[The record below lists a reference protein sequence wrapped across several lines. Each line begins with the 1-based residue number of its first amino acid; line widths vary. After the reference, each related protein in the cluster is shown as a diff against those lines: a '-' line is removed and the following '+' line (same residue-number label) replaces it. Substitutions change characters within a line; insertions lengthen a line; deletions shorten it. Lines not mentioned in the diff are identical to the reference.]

1 MNRILFKYEL
11 KRTLFSKANAVMF
24 TLALLFSVF
33 TLYTETIQGVSGTA
47 PFSPWSYSKFLCDIH
62 TIVLLSLMFSV
73 SGLFSK
79 NEQRVR
85 EVTSCTSLPQK
96 TVIRTKS
103 LVLFTNYLI
112 QVMGCILISLLFYKV
127 TFQFVNVQSYLL
139 PIVLLL
145 FPAFMF
151 VFGTSLF
158 LGSKSQAL
166 LFTWIPIVLIGS
178 WVTLG
183 STVFIDVFAK
193 GYVTYQ
199 PSLMPVDRFGEPVFR
214 LAWGFIWSRLL
225 FTLVGAVLYA
235 ASFKKTKKWMKH
247 DQQFLA

>member
-11 KRTLFSKANAVMF
+11 KRTLFSKVNVVMF
-24 TLALLFSVF
+24 VLTLLFSLF
-33 TLYTETIQGVSGTA
+33 TLYTEIIQGVSGTA

-62 TIVLLSLMFSV
+62 TIVLLNLMFSC

-96 TVIRTKS
+96 TVMRTKS

-112 QVMGCILISLLFYKV
+112 QVMGCILISLVFYKV

-158 LGSKSQAL
+158 LGGKRQAL
-166 LFTWIPIVLIGS
+166 LFAWIPIVLIGS

-183 STVFIDVFAK
+183 SNVFIDVFAK
-193 GYVTYQ
+193 GYVTYM
-199 PSLMPVDRFGEPVFR
+199 PTLVPVDSLGEPVFR
-214 LAWGFIWSRLL
+214 LSLAFIMSRLL
-225 FTLVGAVLYA
+225 FTLIGTGLYV
-235 ASFKKTKKWMKH
+235 ASFKKNVMKCP
-247 DQQFLA
+247 FSRIPL